1 MFHPSVE
8 AAFFF
13 FCSEEFMKKSLTSLI
28 YVYRPLNRQVVSGA
42 RGALNR
48 ST

>member
-1 MFHPSVE
+1 MCFHPSVKV
-8 AAFFF
+8 AF
-13 FCSEEFMKKSLTSLI
+13 FCSEEFLKKSLTSLI

-42 RGALNR
+42 QGALNR